1 MSVHR
6 RIADLIPS
14 HGEGQLMTQMRHSR
28 ADTDRP
34 PSPSVGKPERRLT
47 ATFLTRSGRISDHM
61 ITRLDELVPWRY
73 AQT

>member
-1 MSVHR
+1 MSAYR
-6 RIADLIPS
+6 RKTDLAQV
-14 HGEGQLMTQMRHSR
+14 GAEGRSLTQMRHSL

-47 ATFLTRSGRISDHM
+47 ATFLTRSGRISDHT
-61 ITRLDELVPWRY
+61 ITRLDELMPLRY